1 MQLVLHKH
9 NSIAA
14 WGSPEV
20 TLPGQRTATRWWMA
34 TGITVLV
41 AGLVRVVY
49 LVWLCPF
56 DLAPDEAYYWDWS
69 RQLDWCY
76 YSKGPLV
83 AWLIRAAD
91 VCCGSWLLDQQG
103 TKMPAVRLPAVIC
116 GQLLALGCFC
126 LTWRVSGSPKLAYL
140 TMLALMLAPHH
151 SVISTLITID
161 SPFLCC
167 WQWALVFAWH
177 ALGMRRL
184 TEPPMFGGTPLDG
197 QVRECFLPGPITHG
211 TTLAWFG
218 LGLITGL
225 GILAKPTMV
234 LFPFCLVL
242 FLSAAFAT
250 AGPKVTDFV
259 AERGMLLKRLAVM
272 LTVAFVVG
280 AGPILYW
287 NAQHDWV
294 TFRHV
299 FRQASLTGSRSWRWW
314 GMFEYIGVQ
323 TALLFGAG
331 MLAWLAATWFVL
343 SDKKR
348 IRLGLSWPVGLF
360 LLSFSW
366 PVFAVFA
373 GFSLRT
379 PIQPNW
385 PAPAYLAA
393 VPLVAV
399 WLAHVSKPCES
410 WSRSVRVLLVIST
423 LLAVAITLTLHR
435 PDIAYRTGLL
445 PAIAGW
451 LGQTDKDLWPRRFDP
466 TCRLQGWRELALH
479 VHQWRQTLRQQGE
492 EPIVVATWYGL
503 AAELAFYLP
512 DQPRVYCISLASE
525 LRFSQYDLWRPNP
538 LADPERFAGKTF
550 LCVGPLSQSAQS
562 GFASVQ
568 SGPAVVIQRYG
579 YTIARE
585 WIFVGQQF
593 HGFPPSDKPPSY

>member
-34 TGITVLV
+34 AGITVLV

-184 TEPPMFGGTPLDG
+184 TEPPMFGSAPLDG
-197 QVRECFLPGPITHG
+197 QVRECFLPGPSSHG

-250 AGPKVTDFV
+250 AGPKATNFV

-272 LTVAFVVG
+272 LTVALVVG

-343 SDKKR
+343 SDKRR

-410 WSRSVRVLLVIST
+410 WSRSVRVSLVIST

-479 VHQWRQTLRQQGE
+479 VHQWRQALRQQGE

-568 SGPAVVIQRYG
+568 SGPAVVIQRNG
-579 YTIARE
+579 YAIARE